1 MLTVFS
7 SFGYGQSGSKSK
19 KKAVTDA
26 IPAVAQN
33 QTVLTPD
40 TLGSMTLHVI
50 PQSHIDLSWW
60 WRYDPATINVVVKHT
75 LETAFGNMDKF
86 PDYTFTFDQ
95 VPAME
100 PLEKLY
106 PELFYKLRYYVHNK
120 RAIGLRLPNPSASGY
135 RGRLAIGSGLY
146 CETDASLPC
155 GESLVRQCLY
165 GKRWYKYNFGID
177 IKTAWF
183 QDAWTHPVTYPQ
195 ILKKSGIDSYMFKR
209 GRMDESMFWWESPD
223 GSRIFAYKPLASD
236 GESLPPKESI
246 DKYLLELNRKYG
258 INAGI
263 TLIGVGNHG
272 GGLIQADVE
281 RMKLIMQERNSGIQE
296 KMNQAQI
303 IFSTPVQFVSAARDH
318 PGNFPVITNEIEPT
332 IRGGYTTVG
341 EIKKG
346 NRYSEDLLLTM
357 EQFASV
363 AYSLGTGIYPE
374 KAIHDSWKK
383 LMLNQ
388 FHDPISG
395 TDVLPSVDDILLRFQ
410 QIEDTA
416 SSLLYSR
423 LRSITKIINT
433 VGEGNPVVV
442 FNPLSWKRTGVV
454 EAEFELPIEIN
465 NISVSDGTNRIVP
478 FQIVKKY
485 EDNGHHKF
493 KTIFLA
499 ENVPSFGY
507 STFRVKPEKS
517 LPAIKTMLKA
527 NRFALENE
535 FFSVKIDSLTG
546 CLTAIFDKQNK
557 REVLDRSSAGNLIQ
571 IIDDFGD
578 SEGFLMSPDGK
589 REYNIWTGAVSNL
602 NDKAE
607 IELVENGPVRA
618 TIQIKRKFNLARF
631 IQRISI
637 YPGIDRIDFETSIDW
652 NGKNKMVKVA
662 FPLNVRNDSATY
674 EIQYGTIKRPSRGE
688 EQVAQKWVDI
698 SEEQYGVSLL
708 NDSRYGFDITPNT
721 IRMSLLRSPDHP
733 VESLDN
739 RGTHQVKYAL
749 YPHRNGWR
757 NAGVMQ
763 KGYEFNYPLIAV
775 NEVAHKGSLPATHSF
790 IEISPGNLIITALKK
805 AEDSDDLVIR
815 FFETTG
821 NECIAKVRL
830 SNFIDVDA
838 VYKTDLLE
846 NELEDIPK
854 TGPGFDVKVG
864 RYSIESYK
872 LIKDIYRSR

>member
-1 MLTVFS
+1 MKRNCIILIFYLLITGS
-7 SFGYGQSGSKSK
+7 SLLSYGQ
-19 KKAVTDA
+19 AV
-26 IPAVAQN
+26 QN
-33 QTVLTPD
+33 RSVQQTD
-40 TLGSMTLHVI
+40 TLGTMKLHVI

-60 WRYDPATINVVVKHT
+60 WRYDPATINVVVRHT
-75 LETAFGNMDKF
+75 LETAFENMEKF

-106 PELFYKLRYYVHNK
+106 PELFYKLRYYVHNRK
-120 RAIGLRLPNPSASGY
+120 AIGSRLPNPSAGGY
-135 RGRLAIGSGLY
+135 RGRLAIGSGLW

-177 IKTAWF
+177 VKTAWF
-183 QDAWTHPVTYPQ
+183 QDAWTHPWTYPQ
-195 ILKKSGIDSYMFKR
+195 ILRKSGIESYMFKR
-209 GRMDESMFWWESPD
+209 ARMDDNMFWWESAD
-223 GSRIFAYKPLASD
+223 GSKVFAYKPLASD

-246 DKYLLELNRKYG
+246 DNYLSGLNRKYG
-258 INAGI
+258 IKDGI

-272 GGLIQADVE
+272 GGLIKADVE
-281 RMKLIMQERNSGIQE
+281 RMQLIMEERNSGIGN
-296 KMNQAQI
+296 KMNQARI
-303 IFSTPVQFVSAARDH
+303 IFSTPRQFVSDVLDH
-318 PGNFPVITNEIEPT
+318 PGDFPVIKTELEPT

-346 NRYSEDLLLTM
+346 NRYSENLLLTL
-357 EQFASV
+357 EQFASI
-363 AYSLGTGIYPE
+363 AFATGTGNYPGEAIYE
-374 KAIHDSWKK
+374 SWKK
-383 LMLNQ
+383 LMINQ

-395 TDVLPSVDDILLRFQ
+395 TDILPSVDDILLRFREIQ
-410 QIEDTA
+410 DT
-416 SSLLYSR
+416 SSTLLNR
-423 LRSITKIINT
+423 QLKSISDNINT
-433 VGEGNPVVV
+433 LGEGMPLVV
-442 FNPLSWKRTGVV
+442 FNPLSWKRTDIA
-454 EAEFELPIEIN
+454 EAEFVLPGNVNYFSIADIN
-465 NISVSDGTNRIVP
+465 NRKVP
-478 FQIVKKY
+478 VQIIRQY
-485 EDNGHHKF
+485 EDNELRKF
-493 KTIFLA
+493 KVIFLA
-499 ENVPSFGY
+499 ENIPSLGY
-507 STFRVKPEKS
+507 CTYRVKPERSLLSGKS
-517 LPAIKTMLKA
+517 LLKV
-527 NRFALENE
+527 NRFRLENE
-535 FFSVKIDSLTG
+535 FFIVKIDSLNG
-546 CLTAIFDKQNK
+546 CLTSIFDKLNN

-571 IIDDFGD
+571 VIDDFGD

-589 REYNIWTGAVSNL
+589 REYNLWTGPTSNL
-602 NDKAE
+602 YDNPE
-607 IELVENGPVRA
+607 IELVETGPVRS
-618 TIQIKRKFNLARF
+618 TIQIKRKFQLARF
-631 IQRISI
+631 IQRIYL
-637 YPGIDRIDFETSIDW
+637 YPGINRIDFETSIDW

-698 SEEQYGVSLL
+698 SDEQYGVSLL

-739 RGTHQVKYAL
+739 RGTHQVKYSL

-775 NEVAHKGSLPATHSF
+775 NGAVHKGSLPAAHSF
-790 IEISPGNLIITALKK
+790 IEISPENLIITAIKK

-821 NECIAKVRL
+821 NECVAKVRL
-830 SNFIDVDA
+830 SEFMDVDA

-854 TGPGFDVKVG
+854 TGPGFEVKVG

-872 LIKDIYRSR
+872 LIKDI